1 MVARPHPGKP
11 RLAAESPLWGGRGNL
26 CARGALLLSALSA
39 SAGVAAQQHAPSD
52 DELRAIY
59 CVEVIRAEIGVQHH
73 LISAS
78 DAAAISAP
86 TPALRQQWLD
96 TSSELL
102 QGLGRLE
109 LLRYRLQRYMLPRI
123 AALDSSALA
132 AAVRQGEADVEESGA
147 AADRIGASKQ
157 PRWLPPPA

>member
-1 MVARPHPGKP
+1 M
-11 RLAAESPLWGGRGNL
+11 
-26 CARGALLLSALSA
+26 
-39 SAGVAAQQHAPSD
+39 
-52 DELRAIY
+52 
-59 CVEVIRAEIGVQHH
+59 QHH

-147 AADRIGASKQ
+147 AADRIGACKQ
-157 PRWLPPPA
+157 PKWLPPPA